1 MCVCYCLKIKNE
13 CIFLFQK
20 PQNLICF
27 QYAHMSYRQS
37 IHFSFCSHGS
47 PSFSDGDVVVVGD
60 QVDAYVESSS
70 VSCLGESNKQ
80 FH

>member
-1 MCVCYCLKIKNE
+1 
-13 CIFLFQK
+13 
-20 PQNLICF
+20 
-27 QYAHMSYRQS
+27 MSYKHG

-47 PSFSDGDVVVVGD
+47 SSFCDCNVVVAAD
-60 QVDAYVESSS
+60 QFDTYVESSS